1 VGLLRR
7 LPLRRNI
14 RRERTSHSG
23 IPTKE
28 EQGMKVRGLV
38 ALALAALGAAA
49 LAATAGA
56 GSSGVAGSQA
66 VVSCKSP
73 VKIAI
78 VTPLT
83 GGGGFIG
90 TEQLAWTKYAVKTLS
105 GKYGLKVTLVQADT
119 PVEKGPG
126 EALVVSQKL
135 ISDPKVLAVIGP
147 ATSGGVASASS
158 ALTAAGIAQISPSAT
173 RTSLT
178 KGDKREATSAFFRV
192 VPGDYIQGPTDANY
206 MVDKLKAKKVV
217 IIDFQ
222 EPYSVGLADAA
233 ETVLK
238 KRGVNVTRQSTS
250 VNTTD
255 FSSLVT
261 RVPSDADV
269 VFFPSQ
275 QAADAQTFAQQ
286 MLEQGKKAKVF
297 GGDGTNSPTDF
308 RVAGSY
314 VSNFAPDISG
324 VASSKALIA
333 GWQKD
338 NPKAKLGSFGPPAY
352 LATEV
357 ALNAIKKACDAGKG
371 QIKSRKDVIKNV
383 KKLTLKTSILGGPFR
398 FSTKSNDPLNA
409 KFYIFQIQSNG
420 TYKLVG

>member
-1 VGLLRR
+1 
-7 LPLRRNI
+7 
-14 RRERTSHSG
+14 
-23 IPTKE
+23 
-28 EQGMKVRGLV
+28 MKGRGLV

-56 GSSGVAGSQA
+56 GSSGVANSQA

-73 VKIAI
+73 VKIALA
-78 VTPLT
+78 TPLT

-90 TEQLAWTKYAVKTLS
+90 QEQQSWAKFGVKNLAS
-105 GKYGLKVTLVQADT
+105 KYGLKVTLVSVDT
-119 PVEKGPG
+119 PIEKGGG
-126 EALVVSQKL
+126 EASTVSQKL
-135 ISDPKVLAVIGP
+135 ISDPKVLAVMV
-147 ATSGGVASASS
+147 ATSGGVASSTTAF
-158 ALTAAGIAQISPSAT
+158 TAAGIAQISPSAT

-178 KGDKREATSAFFRV
+178 KGANREATSSFFRV

-206 MVDKLKAKKVV
+206 MVDKLKAKKVA

-222 EPYSVGLADAA
+222 EPYSVGLGDAA

-238 KRGVNVTRQSTS
+238 KRGVSVTRQSTS
-250 VNTTD
+250 VTTTD

-261 RVPSDADV
+261 RVPNDADV

-286 MLEQGKKAKVF
+286 LLEQGKKAKVF

-308 RVAGSY
+308 HVTGSY
-314 VSNFAPDISG
+314 VSNFAPDITAIAADKS
-324 VASSKALIA
+324 VIA
-333 GWQKD
+333 GWKKD
-338 NPKAKLGSFGPPAY
+338 NPGKPVGSFGPPAY
-352 LATEV
+352 GAV
-357 ALNAIKKACDAGKG
+357 QVMLNAIKKACVVDHG
-371 QIKSRKDVIKNV
+371 VIKQKRDV
-383 KKLTLKTSILGGPFR
+383 LRQMKKVRINNWILGGSFR

-420 TYKLVG
+420 SYKLVG